1 MSNLNVSD
9 TGDFN
14 IISLSTSISRT
25 ICSLVVSKTN
35 ALFIQNILKWIKKS
49 IYNRTSNEKQFKIW
63 TLKLVF
69 AKSRQCVENVKT
81 TGCWGWNEQL

>member
-1 MSNLNVSD
+1 MFL
-9 TGDFN
+9 
-14 IISLSTSISRT
+14 IQEISISFHYELQYQELYVH
-25 ICSLVVSKTN
+25 LVVSKTN

>member
-25 ICSLVVSKTN
+25 ICSPCCLKNKCFVYT
-35 ALFIQNILKWIKKS
+35 NILKWIKKS